1 MPQNNNDMKTMQ
13 MANAALLPEVARLV
27 SEGHSV
33 TLPLRGVSMRPFLED
48 RRDKAVLT
56 APSTL
61 SKGDVVLA
69 EIAPGRYVLHR
80 IVAITHDRI
89 TLLGDGNITTESC
102 RRADIKA
109 VAAGFMRKG
118 RKRMD
123 STKGAKWRLYSAAWM
138 LLRPARRYLLYIH
151 RHIFTKKQ
159 A

>member
-1 MPQNNNDMKTMQ
+1 MPQNDNNMKTMR

-56 APSTL
+56 APSVL

-80 IVAITHDRI
+80 IVAITSDRI
-89 TLLGDGNITTESC
+89 TLLGGVNNTTESC

-109 VAAGFMRKG
+109 VAAGFLRKG
-118 RKRMD
+118 RKHMD

-138 LLRPARRYLLYIH
+138 LLRPVRRYLLYIH
-151 RHIFTKKQ
+151 GHLFTNKQ